1 MLPKAREGQA
11 QDFSR
16 GDFVAGHHLYGVHI
30 TARR

>member
-16 GDFVAGHHLYGVHI
+16 VGLVAGHHLHGDHVE
-30 TARR
+30 ASL